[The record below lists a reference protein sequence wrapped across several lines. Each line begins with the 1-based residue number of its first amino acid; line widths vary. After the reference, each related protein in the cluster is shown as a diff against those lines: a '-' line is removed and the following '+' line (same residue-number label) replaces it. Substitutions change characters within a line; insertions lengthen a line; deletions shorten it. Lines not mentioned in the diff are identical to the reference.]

1 MAKPKKILVLDLGM
15 QSLRLAEFSI
25 DKNGELTLSRG
36 ASREFLLDPSMEQS
50 RPEQIKLSVQ
60 EILKD
65 WGLKSA
71 DDCCILPAHSVFTR
85 VVPLDIPGGSGG
97 LKDRIEEVIQFE
109 AQQNIPFPLD
119 EVAWDYV
126 TMGETASGAV
136 NVVFVAVKSD
146 LLESICQSLRA
157 AGLIVVSVTAAPLAL
172 YDAFRNTY
180 PESSDTTTLLLDM
193 GSRTTNLL
201 IAGPGTFFARSIP
214 SGGLALTAAIAKEL
228 NAELE
233 AAEQLKIT
241 HGSVSSGSA
250 TEKPADHL
258 DAGLAL
264 IIRRVMLK
272 TQSDIS
278 RSLSFY
284 LSSQGGQGPSRILL
298 TGGMASLPGLREFLS
313 EKFLRDVQL
322 FDPLRTL
329 TIREQSSTVSSFI
342 ESHSNNLGELIGGA
356 LTLSGESSFTKV
368 ELLPRSLMKRREFF
382 KRLPFLSGAAALF
395 LINLAT
401 WSGYFSYVNGVTK
414 AQTSVLS
421 GTMDKETRLA
431 SGIRQ
436 VTEKTDTVQ
445 KTASELLSL
454 IELRSAYPNL
464 IADLS
469 AKIPDRYL
477 WITEIQ
483 PVGDAPQKNVSGA
496 TGTNKISA
504 PTVIRALIVKG
515 LYLENPRQAA
525 VIDDF
530 VNSLQSSDLFSV
542 NENEKSKI
550 ITQRGSPNGDQWAYP
565 FALKIPLRN
574 SLTFLP

>member
-25 DKNGELTLSRG
+25 DKSGELTLSRG
-36 ASREFLLDPSMEQS
+36 ASRDFLLDPSMEQS
-50 RPEQIKLSVQ
+50 RPEQIKLNVQ

-71 DDCCILPAHSVFTR
+71 DVCCILPAQSVFTR

-157 AGLIVVSVTAAPLAL
+157 VGLIVVSVTAAPLAL

-250 TEKPADHL
+250 AEKPADPL
-258 DAGLAL
+258 DAGLAQT
-264 IIRRVMLK
+264 IRKVMLK

-313 EKFLRDVQL
+313 EKFQRDVQL

-342 ESHSNNLGELIGGA
+342 ETHSNNLGELIGGA
-356 LTLSGESSFTKV
+356 LTLSGETSFTKV

-382 KRLPFLSGAAALF
+382 IRLPFLSGAAALF
-395 LINLAT
+395 LMNLAI

-421 GTMDKETRLA
+421 QTMDQETRLA

-436 VTEKTDTVQ
+436 VIEKTDSVQ

-464 IADLS
+464 IADLC
-469 AKIPDRYL
+469 AKVPERYL
-477 WITEIQ
+477 WITDIQ
-483 PVGDAPQKNVSGA
+483 PVGDPPQKNTSVS

-504 PTVIRALIVKG
+504 PTVIRALTVKG
-515 LYLENPRQAA
+515 LYLDNPRQAA

-530 VNSLQSSDLFSV
+530 VNALQSSDLFAV

-550 ITQRGSPNGDQWAYP
+550 ITQRGSPNGDQWAYS
-565 FALKIPLRN
+565 FVLKIPLRN
-574 SLTFLP
+574 SLNFLP